1 MEVSSGNYK
10 RTKKNGEARIMDDMY
25 AFSIDWTTPVMVAF
39 LAMAGLSFWSYL
51 CWWSFRN
58 T

>member
-25 AFSIDWTTPVMVAF
+25 SLTIDWSTPVMVAF
-39 LAMAGLSFWSYL
+39 LAMVGLGFWSYL
-51 CWWSFRN
+51 C
-58 T
+58 